1 MIKTLTVHDFHEA
14 FRNSERRD
22 QFSFDA
28 QRLLFN
34 YFEQVEEDTG
44 EQIELDIIAICC
56 EYTEENVRD
65 VAEYYNIDIKNI
77 AEDDILQAVLDFI
90 QEATSVVGVTVDKK
104 IVYLTC

>member
-1 MIKTLTVHDFHEA
+1 MIQTVTLHDFRSA
-14 FRNSERRD
+14 FKNSGRD
-22 QFSFDA
+22 TQFSFDA

-56 EYTEENVRD
+56 EYTEENVLN
-65 VAEYYNIDIKNI
+65 VAEYYNIDIEGI
-77 AEDDILQAVLDFI
+77 PEDEVLQVVLDFI

-104 IVYLTC
+104 IVYLMC

>member
-1 MIKTLTVHDFHEA
+1 MIQTVTLHDFRSA
-14 FRNSERRD
+14 FKNSGRET

-28 QRLLFN
+28 QRLLFD

-56 EYTEENVRD
+56 EYTEENFLN
-65 VAEYYNIDIKNI
+65 VAEYYNIDIEGI
-77 AEDDILQAVLDFI
+77 HEDDVLQVVLDFV

-104 IVYLTC
+104 IVYLMC